1 MLITFTRIFD
11 IFKYKEYNMNSIRSY
26 IRQVLSEAGDAE
38 QSINLERQVGDT
50 LKIVPGTFTGTD
62 PAAEN
67 CTIQLQVF

>member
-1 MLITFTRIFD
+1 
-11 IFKYKEYNMNSIRSY
+11 MNSIRSY